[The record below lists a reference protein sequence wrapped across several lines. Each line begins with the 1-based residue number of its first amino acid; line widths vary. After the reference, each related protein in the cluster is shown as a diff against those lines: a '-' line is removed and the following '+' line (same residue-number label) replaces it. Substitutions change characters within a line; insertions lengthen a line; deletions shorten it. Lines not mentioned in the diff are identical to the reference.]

1 MNGADK
7 YKEILHQYWGYD
19 DFRGI
24 QRDIIESI
32 GSGKDTLGLM
42 PTGGGKSI
50 TFQVPALSM
59 PGTCIVITPLI
70 ALMKDQ
76 VKALRDLGIKATAI
90 FSGQSR
96 EENIIALDNCI
107 LGGYKFLYVS
117 PERLSSDIFLTKLRH
132 LRISFITVDEAH
144 CICQWGYDFR
154 PSYLQIAEIRKE
166 KPEVPVLALT
176 ATATPKVAKDIQKQL
191 LFRKENVIRMS
202 FERNNLAYFIYKTD
216 LRYNGICRIL
226 NSIPGSSI
234 IYTRNRQNCQDLSEQ
249 LNKEGFSSTF
259 YHAGLQNSIKDERQS
274 KWLRGEIRI
283 MVATN
288 AFGMGINKPDVR
300 TVIHMDV
307 PDSLEE
313 YFQEAGRAGRD
324 GQKSY
329 AIMVMDGKE
338 MQSFSRRL
346 TQRFP
351 EKETVKKLYQ
361 NACDYLQIAVGD
373 GLNVTREFNLEE
385 FCRIFHFHPIMAR
398 SALTLLDKAGYIEY
412 ADAEEGSSRLKII
425 ATRNDLYRIVNG
437 QEESIINSLLR
448 HYGGI
453 FINYIYLDE
462 SLICKETGL
471 DMETIYH
478 VLTGMNKK
486 GILQYIPRKKI
497 PLVTF
502 KMKRVETEKIVLPRE
517 VYDDQR
523 QNYAD
528 RLHAI
533 KKYCTLETICRSK
546 LLLNYFGEDQTHNCG
561 ICDVCQREKAY
572 HISED
577 EFHAIRQHIINQL
590 KDGPKKAFNI
600 NTNGINQ
607 YKLRQVIDYMR
618 AKEEITMTNQDI
630 SLT

>member
-1 MNGADK
+1 MNSADN

-59 PGTCIVITPLI
+59 SGTCIVITPLI

-76 VKALRDLGIKATAI
+76 VRTLRNLGIKATAL

-96 EENIIALDNCI
+96 EENIKALENCI
-107 LGGYKFLYVS
+107 LGNYKFLYVS
-117 PERLSSDIFLTKLRH
+117 PERLSSEIFLTKLRH
-132 LRISFITVDEAH
+132 LKISFITVDEAH

-154 PSYLQIAEIRKE
+154 PSYMQIAEIRKE
-166 KPEVPVLALT
+166 LPDVPVLALT
-176 ATATPKVAKDIQKQL
+176 ATATPEVAKEIQKQL

-202 FERNNLAYFIYKTD
+202 FERKNLAYFIYKAD
-216 LRYNGICRIL
+216 LRYNGIRRIL
-226 NSIPGSSI
+226 NSVPGSSI

-249 LNKEGFSSTF
+249 LNKDGFSSTY

-274 KWLRGEIRI
+274 KWLRGETRI
-283 MVATN
+283 IVATN

-300 TVIHMDV
+300 TVIHMDI

-324 GQKSY
+324 GAKSY

-338 MQSFSRRL
+338 MQIFSRRL
-346 TQRFP
+346 AQRFP
-351 EKETVKKLYQ
+351 EEETIKKIYE
-361 NACDYLQIAVGD
+361 NVCDYLKIAVGD
-373 GLNVTREFNLEE
+373 GLNVTREFNIGE
-385 FCRIFHFHPIMAR
+385 FCRIFHSHPIMTQN
-398 SALTLLDKAGYIEY
+398 ALLILDKAGYIEY
-412 ADAEEGSSRLKII
+412 ADAEEGNSRIKIN

-437 QEESIINSLLR
+437 QEETIVNSMFR

-453 FINYIYLDE
+453 FINFVYLDE

-471 DMETIYH
+471 DMETVYH
-478 VLTGMNKK
+478 TLTGMTKK
-486 GILQYIPRKKI
+486 GVLQYIPRKKI
-497 PLVTF
+497 PLITF
-502 KMKRVETEKIVLPRE
+502 KRKRIEKEKVTLPKTAYEDR
-517 VYDDQR
+517 R
-523 QNYAD
+523 QSYAF
-528 RLHAI
+528 RLKAI
-533 KKYCTLETICRSK
+533 KEYCTSESTCRSK
-546 LLLNYFGEDQTHNCG
+546 LLLSYFGEKKTHDCG

-572 HISED
+572 HITED
-577 EFHAIRQHIINQL
+577 EFQSIRQHIINQL
-590 KDGPKKAFNI
+590 KDGPHKAFDI
-600 NTNGINQ
+600 NTDGINQ

-618 AKEEITMTNQDI
+618 AKEEIIMHDQDI
-630 SLT
+630 SLA

>member
-1 MNGADK
+1 MKGADD

-24 QRDIIESI
+24 QLDIIESI

-59 PGTCIVITPLI
+59 SGTCIVITPLI

-76 VKALRDLGIKATAI
+76 VRALRNLGIKATAL

-96 EENIIALDNCI
+96 EENIVALDNCI

-132 LRISFITVDEAH
+132 FKISFITVDEAH
-144 CICQWGYDFR
+144 CISQWGYDFR

-166 KPEVPVLALT
+166 LPDVPVLALT
-176 ATATPKVAKDIQKQL
+176 ATATPDVAKDIQKQL
-191 LFRKENVIRMS
+191 LFRKENVFRMS
-202 FERNNLAYFIYKTD
+202 FERKNLAYFIYKTD
-216 LRYNGICRIL
+216 HRYNGIRRIL
-226 NSIPGSSI
+226 SSIPGSSI
-234 IYTRNRQNCQDLSEQ
+234 IYTRNRQNCQDISEQ
-249 LNKEGFSSTF
+249 LNKEGFSSTY

-274 KWLRGEIRI
+274 KWLHGETRI

-300 TVIHMDV
+300 TVIHMDI

-324 GQKSY
+324 GEKSY
-329 AIMVMDGKE
+329 AIIVMDGKE
-338 MQSFSRRL
+338 MQIFNRRL
-346 TQRFP
+346 SQRFP
-351 EKETVKKLYQ
+351 EEETIKEIYENV
-361 NACDYLQIAVGD
+361 CDYLQVAVGD
-373 GLNVTREFNLEE
+373 GLNVTREFNIEE
-385 FCRIFHFHPIMAR
+385 FCRIFHSHPIMAR
-398 SALTLLDKAGYIEY
+398 NALSILDKAGYIEY
-412 ADAEEGSSRLKII
+412 TDAEEGDSRLKIS

-437 QEESIINSLLR
+437 LEETIINSMLR

-453 FINYIYLDE
+453 FINFVYLDE

-471 DMETIYH
+471 DMETVYH
-478 VLTGMNKK
+478 ALTGMNKK
-486 GILQYIPRKKI
+486 GVLQYIPRKKI
-497 PLVTF
+497 PLITF
-502 KMKRVETEKIVLPRE
+502 RMKRIKKEKITLPKE
-517 VYDDQR
+517 VYEDRR
-523 QNYAD
+523 QSYAF
-528 RLHAI
+528 RLKAI
-533 KKYCTLETICRSK
+533 KEYCTLETTCRSK
-546 LLLNYFGEDQTHNCG
+546 LLLGYFGEKQTHDCG

-572 HISED
+572 HINED
-577 EFHAIRQHIINQL
+577 EFQSIRQHIISQL
-590 KDGPKKAFNI
+590 KDGPQKAYDI

-618 AKEEITMTNQDI
+618 AKEEIIMNDQDI
-630 SLT
+630 YLA

>member
-1 MNGADK
+1 
-7 YKEILHQYWGYD
+7 
-19 DFRGI
+19 
-24 QRDIIESI
+24 
-32 GSGKDTLGLM
+32 
-42 PTGGGKSI
+42 
-50 TFQVPALSM
+50 
-59 PGTCIVITPLI
+59 
-70 ALMKDQ
+70 
-76 VKALRDLGIKATAI
+76 
-90 FSGQSR
+90 
-96 EENIIALDNCI
+96 
-107 LGGYKFLYVS
+107 
-117 PERLSSDIFLTKLRH
+117 
-132 LRISFITVDEAH
+132 
-144 CICQWGYDFR
+144 
-154 PSYLQIAEIRKE
+154 
-166 KPEVPVLALT
+166 
-176 ATATPKVAKDIQKQL
+176 
-191 LFRKENVIRMS
+191 MS
-202 FERNNLAYFIYKTD
+202 FERKNLAYFIYKTD
-216 LRYNGICRIL
+216 VRYNGIRRIL
-226 NSIPGSSI
+226 NGIPGSSI

-249 LNKEGFSSTF
+249 LNKEGFSSTY

-300 TVIHMDV
+300 TVIHMDI

-338 MQSFSRRL
+338 MQIFNKRL

-351 EKETVKKLYQ
+351 EKEYIQKLYQ

-398 SALTLLDKAGYIEY
+398 NALSLLDKAGYIEY
-412 ADAEEGSSRLKII
+412 ADAEEGDSRLKII

-453 FINYIYLDE
+453 FVNFIYLDE
-462 SLICKETGL
+462 NLISKETGL
-471 DMETIYH
+471 DMETVYH
-478 VLTGMNKK
+478 ALTGMNKK

-502 KMKRVETEKIVLPRE
+502 KMKRVEKEKIALTKE
-517 VYDDQR
+517 VYDDRR
-523 QNYAD
+523 QSYAD
-528 RLHAI
+528 RLQAI
-533 KKYCTLETICRSK
+533 KMYCTLETECRSK
-546 LLLNYFGEDQTHNCG
+546 LLLSYFGEVQTHNCG

-572 HISED
+572 HITED
-577 EFHAIRQHIINQL
+577 EFQAIRLHIISQL
-590 KDGPKKAFNI
+590 KNGPLKAFEI
-600 NTNGINQ
+600 NTDGINQ

-618 AKEEITMTNQDI
+618 AKEEITMSDQNI
-630 SLT
+630 SLA